1 MNTFEKGGPAT
12 IATTSAPTA
21 SATARKRDDRETR
34 CSEICRRALAAILE
48 ANLTHLD
55 ALIPANIRRMMRFQP
70 MLSESK

>member
-34 CSEICRRALAAILE
+34 CSEVCRRALAVILE
-48 ANLTHLD
+48 ANLTQLD
-55 ALIPANIRRMMRFQP
+55 ALTHGFIPAHIRMKRF
-70 MLSESK
+70 